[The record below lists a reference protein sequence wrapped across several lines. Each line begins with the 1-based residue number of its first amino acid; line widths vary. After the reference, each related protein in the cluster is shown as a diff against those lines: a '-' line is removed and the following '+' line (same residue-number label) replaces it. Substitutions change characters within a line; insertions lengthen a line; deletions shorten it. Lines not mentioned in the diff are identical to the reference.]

1 MQRCH
6 LRLATF
12 ATLLAAGAAA
22 MAQTAA
28 PAAPTQSAAA
38 PTQATASAWHH
49 DGMPPMAGMH
59 HLHQMHD
66 MHDMHRDHDSGVIG
80 DLHGLEH
87 LYGQSGRSKEMIAV
101 YQNVLARSQDP
112 YVRDYVYHHLAR
124 LQAQP
129 ASVDQAIA
137 TLRKALDENLA
148 NEATLRARR
157 EQMRAGWQ
165 AHRAG
170 AATAPA
176 TPPAK

>member
-28 PAAPTQSAAA
+28 PAAPAQPAAA

-49 DGMPPMAGMH
+49 DGMPPMAG
-59 HLHQMHD
+59 

-112 YVRDYVYHHLAR
+112 HVRDYVYHHLAR

-176 TPPAK
+176 TPPTK

>member
-12 ATLLAAGAAA
+12 ATLLATGAAA

-28 PAAPTQSAAA
+28 PAAPAQPAAA

-59 HLHQMHD
+59 HLHQ

-112 YVRDYVYHHLAR
+112 HVRDYVYHHLAR

-170 AATAPA
+170 AAATPA
-176 TPPAK
+176 TPPTK

>member
-28 PAAPTQSAAA
+28 PAAPAQPAAA

-59 HLHQMHD
+59 HLHQ

-112 YVRDYVYHHLAR
+112 HVRDYVYHHLAR